1 MRDMQ
6 STMRDDSDVLRA
18 TIEGFKK
25 STVADR
31 EAIHAT
37 YTTLYDNIRK
47 QYEAVLRASDK

>member
-18 TIEGFKK
+18 IIEGFKK